1 MIQTSSK
8 LLENTLSVF
17 SLADDDLPRDFDDE
31 DELGDDDKGDDDED
45 GKDDKEEE
53 ESLEDGFK
61 EENY

>member
-8 LLENTLSVF
+8 LLGNRLSVF

-31 DELGDDDKGDDDED
+31 DELGDDKADESGDDD
-45 GKDDKEEE
+45 KDEKEED